1 MSKSDTN
8 QRSRIDLTD
17 SPDIVTTKL
26 KKAVSDT
33 TRTISYDPENRPG
46 IANLISIHSAL
57 TDIPPEQIV
66 DESTFLDKVEYKMKV
81 AEVVNEAIQ
90 PISKG
95 ITRLL
100 ADRDYLQNVLKL
112 GAEKASEIADKTM
125 TEVKQKVGIS

>member
-17 SPDIVTTKL
+17 SQDIVTTKL

-66 DESTFLDKVEYKMKV
+66 DESTFLDKVGYKMKV

-90 PISKG
+90 PISKE

-100 ADRDYLQNVLKL
+100 ANRDYLQNVLKL

>member
-66 DESTFLDKVEYKMKV
+66 DESTSLDKVGYKMKV

-90 PISKG
+90 PISKE
-95 ITRLL
+95 IARLL